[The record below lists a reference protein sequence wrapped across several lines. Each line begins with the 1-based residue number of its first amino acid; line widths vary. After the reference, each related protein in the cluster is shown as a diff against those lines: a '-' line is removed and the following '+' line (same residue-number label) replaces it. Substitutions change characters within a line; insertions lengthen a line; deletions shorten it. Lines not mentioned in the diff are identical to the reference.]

1 MHRLL
6 LFVLLAASLAANAW
20 LLLRPTRP
28 ATAPAVVRS
37 AAAPQPATPAATTS
51 IAPPLAWSGQGPA
64 TEAELGDLRR
74 QLESL
79 GLPRE
84 VVQAAVAVVLQ
95 RSFQKRRA
103 EILGNPGPDEY
114 WRNPV
119 QPHDPAVQ
127 AALRDLEREQ
137 HRQFRA
143 LVGNELEFDET
154 AAKRQFGGLA
164 PAKVEQLKKI
174 FADYADLEEQLFT
187 GVPDRNAASVRARSD
202 LLAREKRADMERLLT
217 PEELLNYDL
226 RNSPG
231 AHRLR
236 GRLGQFAATED
247 EFRTLYPA
255 FKAASEANAAL
266 NAPQRINAA
275 EARRVREETD
285 RRLDDELRRVLGE
298 ARYLEFKDANDHEL
312 RQTRAFTANLN
323 LPPQVATEVIAIQRE
338 FAPKLGAIDRDRD
351 LTPNQRDARA
361 SDLGLEARDRLIRIL
376 GPAGFEAYKRQGGGW
391 LGAALNRTPPTPTP
405 AP

>member
-1 MHRLL
+1 
-6 LFVLLAASLAANAW
+6 
-20 LLLRPTRP
+20 
-28 ATAPAVVRS
+28 
-37 AAAPQPATPAATTS
+37 
-51 IAPPLAWSGQGPA
+51 
-64 TEAELGDLRR
+64 
-74 QLESL
+74 
-79 GLPRE
+79 
-84 VVQAAVAVVLQ
+84 
-95 RSFQKRRA
+95 
-103 EILGNPGPDEY
+103 
-114 WRNPV
+114 
-119 QPHDPAVQ
+119 VQ